1 MYRVL
6 LTRGHNAYAVKCDNE
21 FNEEGNYYN
30 DNRFD
35 ENVREFVDSGD
46 VVVLIDDLEDF
57 DRYIKGYELE
67 IVDPDE

>member
-6 LTRGHNAYAVKCDNE
+6 LTRGHKAYAVECNSE
-21 FNEEGNYYN
+21 FNKESDYY
-30 DNRFD
+30 DNLFD
-35 ENVREFVDSGD
+35 ENIREFVDNGD

>member
-6 LTRGHNAYAVKCDNE
+6 LTRGHKAYAVECNNE
-21 FNEEGNYYN
+21 FNKEGDYY
-30 DNRFD
+30 DNLFD
-35 ENVREFVDSGD
+35 ENIREFVDSGD
-46 VVVLIDDLEDF
+46 VVVLIEDLEDF

>member
-6 LTRGHNAYAVKCDNE
+6 LTRGHKAYAVECNNE
-21 FNEEGNYYN
+21 FDKEGDYY
-30 DNRFD
+30 DNMFD
-35 ENVREFVDSGD
+35 ENIREFVDSGD
-46 VVVLIDDLEDF
+46 VVVLIDDIEDF

>member
-6 LTRGHNAYAVKCDNE
+6 LTRGHKAYAVECNDE
-21 FNEEGNYYN
+21 FNKEGDYY
-30 DNRFD
+30 DNLFD
-35 ENVREFVDSGD
+35 ENIREFVGSGD
-46 VVVLIDDLEDF
+46 VVVLIEDLEDF

>member
-6 LTRGHNAYAVKCDNE
+6 LTRGHKAYAVECDNE
-21 FNEEGNYYN
+21 FDKEGDYY
-30 DNRFD
+30 DNMFD

-46 VVVLIDDLEDF
+46 VVVLIEDLEDF

>member
-1 MYRVL
+1 MYRIL
-6 LTRGHNAYAVKCDNE
+6 LTRGHKAYAIECSDE
-21 FNEEGNYYN
+21 FNEYGDMY
-30 DNRFD
+30 DNVFD

-67 IVDPDE
+67 IVEPDE

>member
-6 LTRGHNAYAVKCDNE
+6 LTRGHKAYAVECSNE
-21 FNEEGNYYN
+21 FNKEGDYY
-30 DNRFD
+30 DNLFD
-35 ENVREFVDSGD
+35 ENIREFVDNGD

>member
-6 LTRGHNAYAVKCDNE
+6 LTRGHDAYAVKCDNE
-21 FNEEGNYYN
+21 FDKEGHYY
-30 DNRFD
+30 DNLFD
-35 ENVREFVDSGD
+35 ENMHEFVDSGD

-67 IVDPDE
+67 IVEPDE

>member
-21 FNEEGNYYN
+21 FDMEGDFY
-30 DNRFD
+30 DNAFD
-35 ENVREFVDSGD
+35 ENMHEFVDNGD
-46 VVVLIDDLEDF
+46 VVVLIDDIEDF

>member
-6 LTRGHNAYAVKCDNE
+6 LTRGHQAYAVKCDNE
-21 FNEEGNYYN
+21 FDKEGYYCAN
-30 DNRFD
+30 LFD

-67 IVDPDE
+67 IVEPDE